1 MAALAEEVHANY
13 IDYNVINQQIGM
25 LTNENFRDDAHLND
39 SGVQIVD
46 RHFINWLTENTSFFA
61 KDRQ

>member
-1 MAALAEEVHANY
+1 
-13 IDYNVINQQIGM
+13 M